1 MRRELGFVAP
11 PPSPI
16 QIVKGLL
23 WVMGLAGPTLIAVDQ
38 VDGVISAKA
47 SGGAEFGG
55 TADFTALLSGG
66 LLDLA
71 RSTGRGMLVLTC
83 LPGSW
88 SIIKDDGPAPLAQS
102 FTTAVPLRLAQSG
115 TFVRRLIAE
124 RLAPAYAKAA
134 ITPTTPTWPFT
145 DAAILSA
152 AAGTTPRTI
161 LMRCDEHRR
170 RCLAEGKVLA
180 CDTLVGG
187 PVPPPPPPPR
197 ADLDHAYAPP
207 HEAAPARGLSAS
219 APSSTATPSLCAPAS
234 GRR

>member
-1 MRRELGFVAP
+1 MLGFVSP

-47 SGGAEFGG
+47 TGGADFGG

-88 SIIKDDGPAPLAQS
+88 SIIKDDGPIPLAQS
-102 FTTAVPLRLAQSG
+102 FTAAVPLRLAASG

-124 RLAPAYAKAA
+124 RLAPAYAKASIEPA
-134 ITPTTPTWPFT
+134 SPTWPFT
-145 DAAILSA
+145 EAAILSA
-152 AAGTTPRTI
+152 AAGMTPRTI

-170 RCLAEGKVLA
+170 RALPKV
-180 CDTLVGG
+180 
-187 PVPPPPPPPR
+187 R
-197 ADLDHAYAPP
+197 FWHARRSG
-207 HEAAPARGLSAS
+207 ARRLTGA
-219 APSSTATPSLCAPAS
+219 
-234 GRR
+234 GRRRLPMTLIRPTTPRSRQPT